1 MSVEVDEFKM
11 GGATF
16 CKVDLYREGAQE
28 LIRRLVP
35 AYLLEAAEDAD
46 LKVKFNDLLPVLH
59 HSQLSKAPC
68 AISFAMLCKYRQNAC
83 QFFYDM
89 IGRWLLCQKRA
100 NIELF
105 FS

>member
-11 GGATF
+11 GGETF

-68 AISFAMLCKYRQNAC
+68 AISFAMLCRIRLRNSAWSPNK
-83 QFFYDM
+83 
-89 IGRWLLCQKRA
+89 ISLLYFGHQTM
-100 NIELF
+100 
-105 FS
+105 